1 MTDNHSLDALK
12 EYIIARLNQLEC
24 MQKDTNCTEY
34 HLYSKLRTTLINKV
48 KFIKR
53 IHVKHITHASQE
65 GPGGGVVHE
74 YFTVPIAY
82 ERNQNGGVCFK
93 GQMYS
98 LTVTDISNED
108 MLNIMENKPDI
119 LTKQIQIKI
128 YDSTKFSNYRTEWR
142 GRDNFYIEGN
152 ALIIRLKGVSL

>member
-1 MTDNHSLDALK
+1 MTDNHSLYALK

-24 MQKDTNCTEY
+24 MQKEQHCTEY
-34 HLYSKLRTTLINKV
+34 HFYSTLRTTLLNKV

-53 IHVKHITHASQE
+53 IHVKCITYASQE
-65 GPGGGVVHE
+65 GPGGGVEHE
-74 YFTVPIAY
+74 YSTVPIAY
-82 ERNQNGGVCFK
+82 ERNENGEVCFE

-98 LTVTDISNED
+98 LTVADISNED

-119 LTKQIQIKI
+119 LTKQIHIKI
-128 YDSTKFSNYRTEWR
+128 YDSAKFSNYRTEWR

-152 ALIIRLKGVSL
+152 ALVIRLKGV

>member
-1 MTDNHSLDALK
+1 MTDNHGLHAFK

-24 MQKDTNCTEY
+24 MQKEQHCTEY
-34 HLYSKLRTTLINKV
+34 HFYSTLRTTLLNKV

-53 IHVKHITHASQE
+53 IHVKCITYASQE
-65 GPGGGVVHE
+65 GPGGGVEHE
-74 YFTVPIAY
+74 YSTVPIAY
-82 ERNQNGGVCFK
+82 ERNENGEVCFE

-98 LTVTDISNED
+98 LTVADISNED

-119 LTKQIQIKI
+119 LTKQIHIKI
-128 YDSTKFSNYRTEWR
+128 YDSAKFSNYRTEWR

-152 ALIIRLKGVSL
+152 ALVIRLKGV